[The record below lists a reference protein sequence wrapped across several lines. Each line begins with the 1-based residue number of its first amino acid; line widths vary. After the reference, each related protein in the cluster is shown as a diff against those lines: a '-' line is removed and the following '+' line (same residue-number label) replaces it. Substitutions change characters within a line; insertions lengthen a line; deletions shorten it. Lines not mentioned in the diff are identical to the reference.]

1 MYIGAYIFRP
11 HPIHNIKQEAFS
23 VLSYADLKTRAEA
36 LKNNPSSATQSTH
49 SDTQFTTTASSSS
62 ANNMKISIVRGQLI
76 QEVRQ
81 WYSSWLT
88 SVVRLERDNHAILFD
103 WTVGPIPV
111 DDDDNGA
118 EKLDIDSRTS
128 TTVVEHGRE
137 KRDSKKGG
145 DRRMSHSDK
154 PDKDH
159 DKPEEHHHK
168 HSSSHTIHSN
178 DDDDLTT
185 RHIGFKE
192 GNGGKEIV
200 LRVYAAD
207 IHRGDVFYTDDNG
220 REFQRRRRNSRETW
234 NLVRLAT

>member
-23 VLSYADLKTRAEA
+23 VLSYSDLKTRAET
-36 LKNNPSSATQSTH
+36 LKNNPSSGTH
-49 SDTQFTTTASSSS
+49 SGFHSRTTSSSGS
-62 ANNMKISIVRGQLI
+62 NNMRVSIVRGQLI

-81 WYSSWLT
+81 EYSSWLT
-88 SVVRLERDNHAILFD
+88 SVVRLERDNPAILFD

-118 EKLDIDSRTS
+118 EHSADTSDNSVGNGEKMDIKKDS
-128 TTVVEHGRE
+128 
-137 KRDSKKGG
+137 
-145 DRRMSHSDK
+145 DRRLSHKKTDK
-154 PDKDH
+154 PNKDH
-159 DKPEEHHHK
+159 DDEHEEHHHK
-168 HSSSHTIHSN
+168 HSSSSHTHTRY
-178 DDDDLTT
+178 DDDTDDLTT
-185 RHIGFKE
+185 RTRHISFNE

-200 LRVYAAD
+200 FRVYAAD
-207 IHRGDVFYTDDNG
+207 IHSGDVFYTDANG